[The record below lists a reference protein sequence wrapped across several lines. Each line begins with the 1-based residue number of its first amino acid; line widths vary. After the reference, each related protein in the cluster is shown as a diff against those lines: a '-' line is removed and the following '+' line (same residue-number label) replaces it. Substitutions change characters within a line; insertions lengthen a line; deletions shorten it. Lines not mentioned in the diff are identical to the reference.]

1 MNFVSGNKIGKVLN
15 VMINGNTY
23 TKKFDTDK
31 DALDA
36 FKKVISTSENPTD
49 DAIKALKH
57 MLVKP
62 VNVPLNRL
70 ISVDKMTDKY
80 YFKDTNFELP
90 KELAEV
96 INDYI
101 DNGLPLESIEN
112 FTELLVTNVNKE
124 VHADLFNFLSTY
136 HFTQGSNTF
145 ILDGFHLGDSIIDI
159 NEL

>member
-57 MLVKP
+57 MSLSAAKLSHMDIILRIAYGVGATKT
-62 VNVPLNRL
+62 
-70 ISVDKMTDKY
+70 ISS
-80 YFKDTNFELP
+80 
-90 KELAEV
+90 A
-96 INDYI
+96 
-101 DNGLPLESIEN
+101 
-112 FTELLVTNVNKE
+112 
-124 VHADLFNFLSTY
+124 
-136 HFTQGSNTF
+136 
-145 ILDGFHLGDSIIDI
+145 
-159 NEL
+159 